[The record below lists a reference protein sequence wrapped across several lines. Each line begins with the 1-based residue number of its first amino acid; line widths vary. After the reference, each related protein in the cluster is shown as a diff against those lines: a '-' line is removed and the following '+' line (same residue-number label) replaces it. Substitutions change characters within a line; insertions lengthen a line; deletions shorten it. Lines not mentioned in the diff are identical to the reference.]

1 MEKQIK
7 IALAGNP
14 NSGKTTLFNALTG
27 SNQFVGNW
35 PGVTVEKK
43 EGKLKK
49 HDDVV
54 IMDLPGIYS
63 LSPYTLEEVVSRN
76 YLITERPDAILNIV
90 DGTNL
95 ERNLYLTTQLTELG
109 IPVVVAI
116 NMMDVVKKNG
126 DQINVEE
133 LSRQLGCP
141 VVEISAL
148 KSTGIMEAAEA
159 AVSAAAG
166 PHTEPQHTFSGPVEH
181 AIAHIEEAVL
191 HDKPAAQQRWYA
203 IKIFERDDKVL
214 EQLQIPAD
222 VMQHIETDIK
232 AAETE
237 LDDDAESIITNER
250 YVYIAQV
257 IKSCYKKKSAGK
269 LSASDK
275 IDKIVTNRWLGLP
288 IFAAVMFIV
297 YWVAMVGVG
306 APATDWANDGLFG
319 DGWHLFG
326 IGSSAY
332 SDAAD
337 EYATASD
344 AISGY
349 YELDTEAEDFDAD
362 TALAE
367 MKAVTADS
375 ESTTIEVEDEE
386 TLALN
391 DMTVYYDSIPADADE
406 KTTIGMS
413 YVDAVS
419 YFEENG
425 FDEPDPA
432 DYGVWVPG
440 VPVLVGNALEAAGAA
455 DWLSGLILDGIV
467 AGVGAVLGF
476 VPQMLVL
483 FLMLAF
489 LEACGYMARIAFV
502 LDRIFRKFGL
512 SGKSFI
518 PMLIGTGCGIPGVMA
533 SRTIENE
540 RDRRMTI
547 MTTCFIPCGAKMPII
562 GLIAGALFGGSS
574 WVATSAYFIGFA
586 AIIISGIILKKT
598 KLFAGD
604 PAPFVMELPAYH
616 VPAWGN
622 VLRATWERG
631 WSFIKRA
638 GTVILA
644 ATIILWFLQ
653 GFGFE
658 NGAFTMVEDQD
669 NSILAIVA
677 SAISWIFIP
686 QGFGNW
692 RATVASISGLIAKEN
707 VVGTFGV
714 LYHYADELSDNGDEI
729 WPEVAASFTALS
741 AYSFMI
747 FNLLCA
753 PCFAAMGAIKREM
766 NNGKWTAI
774 AIGYMCLFAYCASL
788 VVYQIGGLITGEVGF
803 NFFTIVAVAIIAFTI
818 YLLFRPNKYV
828 GVNEVQ
834 FDSKKAVASK

>member
-126 DQINVEE
+126 YQINVKE

-148 KSTGIMEAAEA
+148 KGTGIMEAAEA

-257 IKSCYKKKSAGK
+257 IKSCYKKKSAGR

-332 SDAAD
+332 SEAAD
-337 EYATASD
+337 TYGEASTIADGYD
-344 AISGY
+344 AYVEENGEPTDGTFTY
-349 YELDTEAEDFDAD
+349 D
-362 TALAE
+362 
-367 MKAVTADS
+367 
-375 ESTTIEVEDEE
+375 VEDEE
-386 TLALN
+386 TLAISEETA
-391 DMTVYYDSIPADADE
+391 TVADYE
-406 KTTIGMS
+406 
-413 YVDAVS
+413 DALATL
-419 YFEENG
+419 EEMG
-425 FDEPDPA
+425 DEPDPA

-440 VPVLVGNALEAAGAA
+440 VPVLIGNLLDACNVPEDG
-455 DWLSGLILDGIV
+455 WLHGLILDGIV

-547 MTTCFIPCGAKMPII
+547 MTTTFIPCGAKVPFIAM
-562 GLIAGALFGGSS
+562 IAGALFGGST
-574 WVATSAYFIGFA
+574 WVSTSAYFIGMA
-586 AIIISGIILKKT
+586 AIIISGIMLKKT
-598 KLFAGD
+598 RMFSGD

-616 VPAWGN
+616 WPTLGN
-622 VLRATWERG
+622 VLRSMWERG
-631 WSFIKRA
+631 WSFIKKA
-638 GTVILA
+638 G
-644 ATIILWFLQ
+644 TIILLSTIFVWFTTYFGWAED
-653 GFGFE
+653 GFRMLSDE
-658 NGAFTMVEDQD
+658 EINY
-669 NSILAIVA
+669 SILAKIGG
-677 SAISWIFIP
+677 AIAWIFAP
-686 QGFGNW
+686 LGWGNW
-692 RATVASISGLIAKEN
+692 QAVVASITGLVAKEN
-707 VVGTFGV
+707 IVGTLGI
-714 LYHYADELSDNGDEI
+714 LYGGGDGTVYQNLATAFNGI
-729 WPEVAASFTALS
+729 TG
-741 AYSFMI
+741 YSFLV

-753 PCFAAMGAIKREM
+753 PCFAAIGAIKREM
-766 NNGKWTAI
+766 NSQKWTWF
-774 AIGYMCLFAYCASL
+774 AIGYQCGFAYAIAL
-788 VVYQIGGLITGEVGF
+788 MVNQFGALFTGNGNVLGV
-803 NFFTIVAVAIIAFTI
+803 I
-818 YLLFRPNKYV
+818 V
-828 GVNEVQ
+828 GVVLLAFIVYMLVKPYKEAT
-834 FDSKKAVASK
+834 KLTAKIK